1 MAEPDKRQ
9 FGDGSDNYTNAASNL
24 AKAAR
29 QSGQEAA
36 KQASIIGAEA
46 ASRGA
51 GAAVS
56 GGVKAGK
63 AVAGIA
69 KGAAAGGPWGAIA
82 AAAWSMRHT
91 LYKIL
96 ICVCLLLIFLVIL
109 ITSLP
114 SIVTN
119 GIFGLDGTQP
129 VEGATLTDTY
139 GEMADAVSAVV
150 DTGYDLSLARV
161 EQIIEEGGYDY
172 DLSMDALIN
181 YAHSSAGY
189 DTCYVLAAY
198 SASMEQRG
206 TTKDD
211 MIAKLGSVA
220 GSMFPVTYE
229 VNQQENLVPVTYYT
243 YKPVTV
249 TVVSSEQITGYVNGK
264 PYYSYETEQ
273 RTYYERDEE
282 FTSEEPV
289 TVPAY
294 RETFVHV
301 PIYSDGYTRR
311 SVVGYRT
318 ESYYELSGTETLS
331 PATEIIPYVECT
343 IHPFDNAVIVQA
355 FGIDTSAKYGQFNV
369 TYGEAIQKMANALKM
384 TLYGTLGSGEMVP
397 LTDAELIA
405 FVNAQNCNTTRKFI
419 LTTGL
424 SLVGKVPYFWGGKSA
439 PGWNDAWNTPR
450 LVTSAGSPSTGTI
463 RPYGL
468 DCSGFTEWVYNTAM
482 GVEIGAGTSGQY
494 PNTVGIDASEL
505 LPGDLGFMA
514 DGNGWG
520 HVLMFAGYDSSG
532 SRMWVH
538 CTSGSGVVLNTPSY
552 ESSLSLRRL
561 TLADYEAPVSQ
572 QAWGEP
578 LYEIEVT
585 VTHYCACAKCCG
597 VNADGITASGKTAQR
612 GMVAMSSYY
621 PFGTQIMI
629 NGVMY
634 TVEDRGGSGIE
645 NNIHRVDIFIPD
657 HQEALRLGKFTTTA
671 YIYRLGR

>member
-9 FGDGSDNYTNAASNL
+9 LGDGSDNYTNAASNL
-24 AKAAR
+24 AQAAR
-29 QSGQEAA
+29 RSGAEAA
-36 KQASIIGAEA
+36 KQAAKAGTEA
-46 ASRGA
+46 ASKAA

-56 GGVKAGK
+56 GGVKAGS
-63 AVAGIA
+63 AVANIA

-96 ICVCLLLIFLVIL
+96 ICVCLSLVFLAVL

-139 GEMADAVSAVV
+139 GEMADAVSAVI
-150 DTGYDLSLARV
+150 DAGYDQSLARV

-172 DLSMDALIN
+172 DLSMEALIN
-181 YAHSSAGY
+181 YAQSSAGY
-189 DTCYVLAAY
+189 DTCYILAAY
-198 SASMEQRG
+198 SASLEQRG
-206 TTKDD
+206 TSKED
-211 MIAKLGSVA
+211 MISKLENVA
-220 GSMFPVTYE
+220 GSMFPVSYE
-229 VNQQENLVPVTYYT
+229 VNQDERLVPVTYYT

-249 TVVSSEQITGYVNGK
+249 TVVTSYQITGYVNGK
-264 PYYSYETEQ
+264 PYYSYETEEQ
-273 RTYYERDEE
+273 TYYEREE
-282 FTSEEPV
+282 ELTSDTPV

-301 PIYSDGYTRR
+301 PLYSGY
-311 SVVGYRT
+311 SIVGYRT
-318 ESYYELSGTETLS
+318 ESYYEVNGTETLS
-331 PATEIIPYVECT
+331 PTTEVIPYVECT
-343 IHPFDNAVIVQA
+343 IHPFDNSVVVQA
-355 FGIDTSAKYGQFNV
+355 FGIDSSAKYGQFNV
-369 TYGEAIQKMANALKM
+369 TYGEAIQKMASALKM

-397 LTDAELIA
+397 LTDAELISS
-405 FVNAQNCNTTRKFI
+405 VNAQNCNATRKYI
-419 LTTGL
+419 LSTAL

-450 LVTSAGSPSTGTI
+450 LVTSAGSTSTGTI

-468 DCSGFTEWVYNTAM
+468 DCSGFAEWVYNTAM
-482 GVEIGAGTSGQY
+482 GIEIGAGTSHQF
-494 PNTVGIDASEL
+494 PNTVGIEASEL
-505 LPGDLGFMA
+505 LPGDLGFLA
-514 DGNGWG
+514 DGAGWG
-520 HVLMFAGYDSSG
+520 HVLIFAGYDTSG
-532 SRMWVH
+532 TRMWVH

-552 ESSLSLRRL
+552 DANIVPRRL
-561 TLADYEAPVSQ
+561 TIVDYDTPVSGA
-572 QAWGEP
+572 AWGEP

-597 VNADGITASGKTAQR
+597 VNADGITASGKQAQR

-645 NNIHRVDIFIPD
+645 NNIHRVDIFVPD
-657 HQEALRLGKFTTTA
+657 HQEALRLGKYTTTA
-671 YIYRLGR
+671 YIYRLGW